1 VYQTADWLHQITMFP
16 DDTKQQVFSGK
27 AMTSSQ
33 FATQDTA
40 DEHTHSSSVTCD
52 DKTVPMTLNTTALVS
67 ETRSEAPDQYTPDN
81 VQHGLPDV
89 VGSTTHSTEFVN
101 VSHLAQATAA
111 TDVNDDE
118 LMENGNG
125 LFPGGRTADEQNL
138 EVDVCP
144 ASVPKQGFML
154 CHTIQTL
161 TLR

>member
-1 VYQTADWLHQITMFP
+1 MFP
-16 DDTKQQVFSGK
+16 DDTTQQVLSGK

-33 FATQDTA
+33 FATQDMT
-40 DEHTHSSSVTCD
+40 DEHTHSSGVKYD
-52 DKTVPMTLNTTALVS
+52 DKTAPITLDTTALVS

-89 VGSTTHSTEFVN
+89 VGSTTHSAEFVN

-111 TDVNDDE
+111 TNMNDDE
-118 LMENGNG
+118 IMEDGNG
-125 LFPGGRTADEQNL
+125 LFSGGRTAEEQNL

-144 ASVPKQGFML
+144 ASVSKQGFML
-154 CHTIQTL
+154 CHTMQTL